1 MINML
6 NSSKIKTSKI
16 KIMAALML
24 CIVCLPFVACDFN
37 FYNSAVNVEVTEKDF
52 IPDGSYIVLSVR
64 ESIGGNNVREMYILD
79 IVLQD
84 ENNERYYYEF
94 ESYDEKSD
102 EYIDLAKLIP
112 LDNVIYQSGYIFRT
126 EN

>member
-16 KIMAALML
+16 KIMVALML
-24 CIVCLPFVACDFN
+24 CIVCLPFMACNFN
-37 FYNSAVNVEVTEKDF
+37 CSAVNAEITKKDF